1 MNLNRVTLIGRLGK
15 DPETKEVG
23 SSKVSNF
30 SIGTSERYKDKSGK
44 LIENTEWHNITCWGK
59 LAEIVESYFKKGML
73 VYIEGKLKTES
84 YEKNG
89 EKRNFTKV
97 VADVVQMLES
107 KKEGGKS
114 ETKEEY
120 KNDPIEEQTDLPF

>member
-1 MNLNRVTLIGRLGK
+1 MVNKVILVGRVGK
-15 DPETKEVG
+15 DPETREVG
-23 SSKVSNF
+23 SSKVSSF
-30 SIGTSERYKDKSGK
+30 SIGTSEKYKDKSGK

-107 KKEGGKS
+107 KKEGGTREEINS
-114 ETKEEY
+114 MEETG
-120 KNDPIEEQTDLPF
+120 LPF

>member
-1 MNLNRVTLIGRLGK
+1 MVNKVILVGRVGK
-15 DPETKEVG
+15 DPEIKEVG
-23 SSKVSNF
+23 LSKVSNF

-59 LAEIVESYFKKGML
+59 LAEIVENYFKKGML

-89 EKRNFTKV
+89 EKRSFTKV
-97 VADVVQMLES
+97 VADVVKMLES
-107 KKEGGKS
+107 KKEGGVR

>member
-1 MNLNRVTLIGRLGK
+1 MVNKVILIGRVGK
-15 DPETKEVG
+15 NPETKEVG

-30 SIGTSERYKDKSGK
+30 SIGISERHKDKSGNFV
-44 LIENTEWHNITCWGK
+44 ENTEWVNITIWGK

-89 EKRNFTKV
+89 ENRSFTKV
-97 VADVVQMLES
+97 VADVAQMLER
-107 KKEGGKS
+107 KKEEVNEGS
-114 ETKEEY
+114 
-120 KNDPIEEQTDLPF
+120 KNDQLEEQTDLPF